1 MRRTS
6 QLKLLARVAVVAAA
20 LAACGKSSSTT
31 EPVDPGGFL
40 GTYVLKTINGAA
52 PPALYYITASQT
64 VVLDTATIR
73 VNANNTYSDIRTT
86 TVTDIRGITTA
97 DFARTGAYTTSG
109 SEITFAFTND
119 LGIPATETLTLTG
132 RTLTVTEG
140 PPDQRKTLTF
150 VK

>member
-6 QLKLLARVAVVAAA
+6 QLKRLVSVAVVAAA

-31 EPVDPGGFL
+31 DPVDPGGFL
-40 GTYVLKTINGAA
+40 GKYVLKTINGAA
-52 PPALYYITASQT
+52 PPAVYYITASQT
-64 VVLDTATIR
+64 VVLDSATIR

-86 TVTDIRGITTA
+86 TVTDIHGVNTA
-97 DFARTGAYTTSG
+97 DVARTGPYTTSG
-109 SEITFAFTND
+109 NEITFSYTND
-119 LGIPATETLTLTG
+119 LGIPATETLTLSG